1 MGVLRDHGFLVVSI
15 VVNAVLAI
23 SVYLPYRTG
32 QLSLATPGFFSIG
45 GYVAAAMSTKLVT
58 TDGPASTFRFLGADL
73 VTFGTGTYPVGVVL
87 LEMLIAAFVCAAVA
101 VLVGTPAVR
110 LRGIYLALAT
120 LAFVELVRV
129 LALNID
135 ALGGA
140 VGIFNIPQPVR
151 TQLGYLVLALP
162 LLAFTILVV
171 ARLERSRHGL
181 VAVALQE
188 DELAANSMGIMPAY
202 HKVLWLAIGA
212 ALAGS
217 AGVIAAHLTNTW
229 NSRQA
234 SFDGGVVLL
243 AFVIVGG
250 SRRWLGPI
258 AGAVVLTLLPE
269 LLRWLGD
276 ADGVPRPLAVF
287 LRDGR
292 LIVFGVLLVLACS
305 YLPHGLIRPRA
316 EDRT

>member
-1 MGVLRDHGFLVVSI
+1 MGYLRDHGFLVVSI
-15 VVNAVLAI
+15 AINAVLAI

-32 QLSLATPGFFSIG
+32 QLSLATPGFSSIG
-45 GYVAAAMSTKLVT
+45 GYVAAAMSTKLVA
-58 TDGPASTFRFLGADL
+58 TDGPASTFRLFGVDI
-73 VTFGTGTYPVGVVL
+73 VTFATGTYPIGVVL
-87 LEMLIAAFVCAAVA
+87 LEMLVAAVLTAAVA

-140 VGIFNIPQPVR
+140 VGIFNIPQPVH
-151 TQLGYLVLALP
+151 TQLGYLALALP
-162 LLAFTILVV
+162 LLAFTVLLV

-181 VAVALQE
+181 AAIALQD
-188 DELAANSMGIMPAY
+188 DELAANSMGIAPGY

-212 ALAGS
+212 ALAGG

-234 SFDGGVVLL
+234 SFDSGVVLL

-250 SRRWLGPI
+250 SRRWLGPV
-258 AGAVVLTLLPE
+258 AGAVVLTVVPE
-269 LLRWLGD
+269 VLRWLGD
-276 ADGVPRPLAVF
+276 ADGMPRPLAVF

-292 LIVFGVLLVLACS
+292 LIVFGVLLVAACS
-305 YLPHGLIRPRA
+305 YLPHGLVRPREERA
-316 EDRT
+316 